1 MCTIFYPADDTCLR
15 EDNNQIKPEWYM
27 PVIPLVLINSTEGIG
42 TGLFLNVSPSLASS
56 SIDDFLIM

>member
-1 MCTIFYPADDTCLR
+1 MIFYLADDTCLR
-15 EDNNQIKPEWYM
+15 EDNDQIEPKWYM

-42 TGLFLNVSPSLASS
+42 TGLILNVSPSLASS